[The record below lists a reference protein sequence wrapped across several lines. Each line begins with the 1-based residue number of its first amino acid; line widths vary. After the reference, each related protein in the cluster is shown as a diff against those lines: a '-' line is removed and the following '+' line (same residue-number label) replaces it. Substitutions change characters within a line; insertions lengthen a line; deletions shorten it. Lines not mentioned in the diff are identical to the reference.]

1 MGQIELFHN
10 FKKNSRS
17 SSKPFFF
24 SRHELGRLLQLYSR
38 RVATGDWRDYAID
51 SDHTIAIFSV
61 FKHTLDTPLYA
72 VSKTRLQGEY
82 LYAFYQ
88 GSLKIYQSQ
97 NLDEVLRALEKRLK
111 PIRLTA
117 HL

>member
-10 FKKNSRS
+10 FKRNSRS

-24 SRHELGRLLQLYSR
+24 SRHELSRLLQLYSR

-51 SDHTIAIFSV
+51 SDHAIAIFSV
-61 FKHTLDTPLYA
+61 FKHTLDAPLYA
-72 VSKTRLQGEY
+72 VSKTRSQGEY

-88 GSLKIYQSQ
+88 GSVKIYQSQ
-97 NLDEVLRALEKRLK
+97 NLDEVLRAFEKRLK
-111 PIRLTA
+111 PLS
-117 HL
+117 

>member
-17 SSKPFFF
+17 SSTPFFF
-24 SRHELGRLLQLYSR
+24 SRQELGRLLQLYSR

-51 SDHTIAIFSV
+51 NDRTIAIFSV
-61 FKHTLDTPLYA
+61 FKHTLDAPLYA
-72 VSKTRLQGEY
+72 VCKTRSQGEY

-88 GSLKIYQSQ
+88 GSLKIYQSR
-97 NLDEVLRALEKRLK
+97 NLDEVLRAFEKRLK
-111 PIRLTA
+111 PIT
-117 HL
+117 